1 MPDALTPLCS
11 GLLVRAGW
19 RGPMVPVFV
28 AGAMLPD
35 VFSRLPIAG
44 LMLVSRHIHPLPDA
58 LLDCWMPLHLPAGI
72 VLWSLLL
79 TMLFPEAQRRAVLV
93 NLLAGA
99 GLHVALDLC
108 QRHVGLGYPLL
119 IPFSGRDLEIGV
131 FSSEAS
137 IPWLPMLVPLTAL
150 AWWAGGR
157 VAKKRR

>member
-1 MPDALTPLCS
+1 VPDALTHLCG
-11 GLLVRAGW
+11 GLLARAGW

-35 VFSRLPIAG
+35 VLSRLPIAA
-44 LMLVSRHIHPLPDA
+44 LLFFSRHVHALPDFA
-58 LLDCWMPLHLPAGI
+58 FDGWMPLHLPAGI

-79 TMLFPEAQRRAVLV
+79 TMFSPEGMRRPVLG

-99 GLHVALDLC
+99 TLHVALDLC

-119 IPFSGRDLEIGV
+119 LPFSGRDLEMGIFG
-131 FSSEAS
+131 SEAT
-137 IPWLPMLVPLTAL
+137 IPWLPVLVPMTAL

-157 VAKKRR
+157 LRPGR